1 MISYVRKQGAVVIV
15 CSNCLNQQKYL
26 KEGYVFSNSLAT
38 FNTYV
43 IFFTL
48 LDLWFLR
55 KIRLLFYI
63 SVQRKCQFT
72 FLFNTNPFYNLCLNN
87 IHLFPA
93 FTLADINHLFSSYSS
108 SIFTSK
114 ILERFS
120 LFVE

>member
-1 MISYVRKQGAVVIV
+1 LISYDRKQGAVVIV

-72 FLFNTNPFYNLCLNN
+72 FLFNTNPFY
-87 IHLFPA
+87 
-93 FTLADINHLFSSYSS
+93 
-108 SIFTSK
+108 
-114 ILERFS
+114 
-120 LFVE
+120 